1 MIIAVIIIL
10 ALWIVVLTFFVI
22 RIRSHYLKLIKVG
35 GSKNLEGI
43 LDNLLEKL
51 SSNQKNVG
59 ILKSRIDTIE
69 ENSKVYIQK
78 VGLLRFNPFSET
90 GGDQSFVLALLDK
103 NKNGLVISSL
113 HSRTNTRW
121 YAKEIKQGKSLDSEL
136 SKEEEKAINQA
147 SKI

>member
-1 MIIAVIIIL
+1 M
-10 ALWIVVLTFFVI
+10 
-22 RIRSHYLKLIKVG
+22 KLIKVG

-51 SSNQKNVG
+51 SVNQKNVG

-103 NKNGLVISSL
+103 NNDGLVISSL

-121 YAKEIKQGKSLDSEL
+121 YAKHIKRGKSLDSEL